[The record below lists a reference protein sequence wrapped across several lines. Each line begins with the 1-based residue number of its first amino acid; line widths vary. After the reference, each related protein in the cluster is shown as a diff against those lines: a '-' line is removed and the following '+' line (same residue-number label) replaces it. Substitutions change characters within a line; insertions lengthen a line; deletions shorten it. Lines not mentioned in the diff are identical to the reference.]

1 MQKFFEKKV
10 DLRSNKQII
19 DFLTNHFRYYTMNPW
34 NKVTS
39 YANNIKL
46 YNIDLNKELENKAYD
61 AICDEDFTDELY
73 ENIYFSILHFKDKYG
88 YDVGMN
94 GRSNGYLVLYDTEID
109 ENGITCT
116 YPGRSIDQDA
126 PECFEDWTNDM
137 LKERIKIIQA
147 FDALCDEIRNSFIEQ
162 LKIYES

>member
-46 YNIDLNKELENKAYD
+46 YNIGLNKELENKAYD

-116 YPGRSIDQDA
+116 YP
-126 PECFEDWTNDM
+126 
-137 LKERIKIIQA
+137 
-147 FDALCDEIRNSFIEQ
+147 
-162 LKIYES
+162 